1 MNRFLLVGFSALL
14 LILTACAG
22 NSEESDPA
30 AAVEA
35 FWNAKIAGDAD
46 ALRGVMCSAM
56 EADVEMQAIS
66 YASVDAEIQDMAC
79 EADGENGDF
88 TIVTCE
94 GKIIALYGTETREFP
109 LGTSQLVQEDGA
121 WKWCGES
128 APAGN

>member
-1 MNRFLLVGFSALL
+1 MKRFLLVGFSLFL

-94 GKIIALYGTETREFP
+94 GKIVALYGTETREFP
-109 LGTSQLVQEDGA
+109 LSTSQLVQEDGA